1 MNSVQRQKKEWL
13 KDQLD
18 RMESNEHIQ
27 IFNIIKKHTEQFT
40 KTQTGILIS
49 TDNLSNECIENIEK
63 YVVFS
68 IDQRK
73 RIEEDAKTRKTY
85 ERLVSDS

>member
-13 KDQLD
+13 KEQLD

-27 IFNIIKKHTEQFT
+27 IFNIIKKYTEQFT
-40 KTQTGILIS
+40 KTQSGILIS
-49 TDNLSNECIENIEK
+49 TDNLSEECIENMEK